1 VWSVASCTVIARLD
15 GHASYVRGVAWDPV
29 GSYLYALS
37 ARASVLFCN
46 TLSMYSQGDDGL
58 RCWKID
64 TWQQHSERTFEAPY
78 GRCSEEVLYHR
89 LGVSPDGSHIAAI
102 GITKDKLNVCSI
114 SHRADLSPYRL
125 GLVFWLGC
133 GWLQNA
139 AFKSQAVA

>member
-1 VWSVASCTVIARLD
+1 MSEALHGTLLDPICTLFVRVPQCF
-15 GHASYVRGVAWDPV
+15 YVTLCCAH
-29 GSYLYALS
+29 
-37 ARASVLFCN
+37 ASVLFCN

-102 GITKDKLNVCSI
+102 GITKDKMNVCSI
-114 SHRADLSPYRL
+114 SHRADLSPYRW
-125 GLVFWLGC
+125 GLVWWLGG
-133 GWLQNA
+133 GWLLNA
-139 AFKSQAVA
+139 VFKSQAVA